1 MSRTASW
8 RPQKPGRF
16 HRLDLGPG
24 LVRSLGR
31 VSTVER
37 EFLILGPN
45 LVEKIDGSVGTSPVI
60 SSAKGREIRGR
71 PARLCVGDDMAVKDP
86 ICAMVIEESDAVGT
100 SEYNGTTYY
109 FCSMDCKEEFDE
121 NPGDYAD

>member
-1 MSRTASW
+1 VEAAHAVTRVAIAVPSGPYEPADGGFFPVGTLRLEKRVA
-8 RPQKPGRF
+8 RPYA
-16 HRLDLGPG
+16 
-24 LVRSLGR
+24 
-31 VSTVER
+31 
-37 EFLILGPN
+37 
-45 LVEKIDGSVGTSPVI
+45 EKIGGSVGTSPVI

-86 ICAMVIEESDAVGT
+86 ICAMVIEESDAVGS